1 MSREKAWIRSQI
13 ETLAGRGRERSTYDI
28 ATRPADREDKME
40 EDSDQDIKITTKR
53 NQHKANLGL
62 ADSKHIKK
70 SLKQAANMEDDSV
83 AYCPPEHTTDT
94 SGTNIKNKNRKHLH
108 PWPQVLGGEVKQ
120 TQLETFPPSRWQCGA
135 PSTPW
140 SSTTHSPHRLSALRV
155 KVTQQKKRMEKESGR
170 RETEN

>member
-1 MSREKAWIRSQI
+1 
-13 ETLAGRGRERSTYDI
+13 
-28 ATRPADREDKME
+28 ME

-94 SGTNIKNKNRKHLH
+94 SGPDTFGGEVCAKESCPAGTSTALGTNIKNKNRKHLH

-120 TQLETFPPSRWQCGA
+120 ARLETFPPSLWQCGA